1 MSSYI
6 GKEPTYGVFIM
17 QSATGDGSTT
27 TLTLTATAADAT
39 QLMVSV
45 GGLLQKPRTAYSIN
59 TAGTI
64 LTFSEAPGSG
74 IEIFLVFL
82 GKQLTTPRIGGDAIT
97 AQTALAAQPETND
110 EFLVYDTSASNLKK
124 VDFSYMQAAM
134 GDITEVQAGN
144 GVVVTNPTGPIP
156 SVAVGAGTGI
166 TVNTND
172 IQVAT
177 NYAGGASI
185 ATVGTIGTGSWEAT
199 DVAVAHGGTGASTAA
214 AARTSLGVVIGTDVQ
229 AYDADTAKLDVAQT
243 WSADQ
248 DIADNDITRPN
259 FKDYS
264 EVVNVIGG
272 TGGGTQDFDLTLGN
286 TATATV
292 DTSANTFTFSNPPVS
307 GTAGTLTL
315 ILTNGGSQT
324 VNWPGAVD
332 WPGGSAPTLTAAG
345 IDILTFVTI
354 DAGTTWYGF
363 GSGIGMA

>member
-27 TLTLTATAADAT
+27 TITLTATSADAT

-74 IEIFLVFL
+74 IEIFIVFL
-82 GKQLTTPRIGGDAIT
+82 GKQLTTPRISGDAIS
-97 AQTALAAQPETND
+97 AQTALGAQPAADD
-110 EFLVYDTSASNLKK
+110 EFLLYDTSSSDLKK

-134 GDITEVQAGN
+134 GDITEVQGGS
-144 GVVVTNPTGPIP
+144 GVTVTNGTGPIP
-156 SVAVGAGTGI
+156 SVAVDAASPI
-166 TVNTND
+166 TTANSLTS
-172 IQVAT
+172 AT
-177 NYAGGASI
+177 ALV
-185 ATVGTIGTGSWEAT
+185 TVGAIGTGTWEAT
-199 DVAVAHGGTGASTAA
+199 DVAVAHGGTGASTAS
-214 AARTSLGVVIGTDVQ
+214 AARTALGVVIGTDVQ